1 MPCRFRP
8 IASRLLA
15 GCLAGLLLTPTALAE
30 DPASLQ
36 LRDQQ
41 QSLRDFEQQ
50 QRLKRWQQ
58 ITLPEASEQAPTH
71 RLDSQCWAVSGL
83 RIIGNRQL
91 PDQALE
97 HSLRDRAL
105 PCMGIDDI
113 NSLLRSITQLYVSA
127 GFSTS
132 RPYLRQQPQAGAP
145 LDIVIVEGFVETI
158 ELAGPALPLSLS
170 GAFPGV
176 LGHPLYL
183 PDLEQGLDQLGQAA
197 PVRSK
202 RSALSIAF
210 KHAKTSCLR

>member
-15 GCLAGLLLTPTALAE
+15 GCLAGLLLTPNALAE

-127 GFSTS
+127 GFQPAVPICASNLRLVLHWTS
-132 RPYLRQQPQAGAP
+132 
-145 LDIVIVEGFVETI
+145 
-158 ELAGPALPLSLS
+158 SS
-170 GAFPGV
+170 
-176 LGHPLYL
+176 
-183 PDLEQGLDQLGQAA
+183 
-197 PVRSK
+197 SK
-202 RSALSIAF
+202 ASS
-210 KHAKTSCLR
+210 KTSSSPAQHCLCR